1 METSE
6 QYLEKIKNSDLSNKT
21 KQAIVALV
29 GEQVLTQELK
39 DQAKAIIAA
48 EIEEETKGM
57 FIEED
62 DMDMSAGVPSGFIE
76 EGETKETEAE
86 SEDSEPEEM

>member
-21 KQAIVALV
+21 KQAIVTLI
-29 GEQVLTQELK
+29 GDQVLTQELK
-39 DQAKAIIAA
+39 DQAKSIIAA

-57 FIEED
+57 FEEVD
-62 DMDMSAGVPSGFIE
+62 EIGIAGDAPSGFVE
-76 EGETKETEAE
+76 EGETKEIE

>member
-21 KQAIVALV
+21 KQAIFTLV
-29 GEQVLTQELK
+29 GDQELTQELK

-48 EIEEETKGM
+48 EVEEETKGM
-57 FIEED
+57 FVEED
-62 DMDMSAGVPSGFIE
+62 DMDMGAGVPSGFIE
-76 EGETKETEAE
+76 EGETKESE
-86 SEDSEPEEM
+86 SEDAEPEEM

>member
-6 QYLEKIKNSDLSNKT
+6 QYLEKIKNSDLSSKT
-21 KQAIVALV
+21 KQAIVVLV
-29 GEQVLTQELK
+29 GDQVLTQELK

-57 FIEED
+57 FVEED

-76 EGETKETEAE
+76 EGEAKEAETE
-86 SEDSEPEEM
+86 DTEPEEM